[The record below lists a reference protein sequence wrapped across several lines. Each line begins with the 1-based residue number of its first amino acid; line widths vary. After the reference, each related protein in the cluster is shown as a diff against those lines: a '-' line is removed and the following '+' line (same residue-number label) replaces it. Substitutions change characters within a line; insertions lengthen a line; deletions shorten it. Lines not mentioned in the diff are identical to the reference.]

1 LIIINRCLDI
11 YNNKKESRVMKR
23 ALKVE
28 NSVIV
33 NTVET
38 LPTGVKVLTIDYC
51 GDYTQIPKALLYE
64 GKVYGRSGWNS
75 DRNTVYFRSDI
86 KLAFSIDK

>member
-1 LIIINRCLDI
+1 MNVLDI

-38 LPTGVKVLTIDYC
+38 LPTGVKVLIIDYC
-51 GDYTQIPKALLYE
+51 GDYTQTPRAVLYE
-64 GKVYGRSGWNS
+64 GKVYGRTGWNS
-75 DRNTVYFRSDI
+75 DKNIAYYRDDV
-86 KLAFSIDK
+86 KLAFSVDK